1 MPLLTWSLNQHTA
14 EPVNGQWVDF
24 SRIPRRRDTEWK
36 LAAAL
41 DLYPCNL
48 LFVHRDAENQPPEL
62 RRREIASNLRNS
74 RVKHVP
80 VVPVRMT
87 EAWFLV
93 DEKAIRLAAGNPNGT
108 EDLNIP
114 AIGKI
119 ESIPDPKKT
128 LHDALL
134 RASGRNARRRSRF
147 PIHERVYRVAEYLED
162 YSVLRALPAFELL
175 QRDIRLVVHLGFS
188 NDQPLQPT

>member
-1 MPLLTWSLNQHTA
+1 MPILTWSLNQHTA
-14 EPVNGQWVDF
+14 EPVTEQWADF
-24 SRIPRRRDTEWK
+24 SRIPRQRDTEWK

-41 DLYPCNL
+41 DLYPCDL

-62 RRREIASNLRNS
+62 RRRESASNLRNS

-93 DEKAIRLAAGNPNGT
+93 DEKAIRVAAGNPNGS
-108 EDLNIP
+108 EDLNLP
-114 AIGKI
+114 PIGKI
-119 ESIPDPKKT
+119 EQIPDPKKA

-134 RASGRNARRRSRF
+134 RASGRSARRRSRF
-147 PIHERVYRVAEYLED
+147 PIHERVFRVATYIDDFSILK
-162 YSVLRALPAFELL
+162 ALPAFQLL
-175 QRDIRLVVHLGFS
+175 QRDIRLVV
-188 NDQPLQPT
+188 